1 MVAACTLFCTAV
13 VIAAAFGRL
22 FRTTNWPVVPTGIV
36 CVVLAVVAVPAGFA
50 GGLTGDGEAGEF
62 VVGDALVAAAATLAV
77 AAATLGVTAATLGL
91 LEALGAV
98 LDPDWGKVPLAV
110 ATAVAKALPICAID
124 PDCVPVD
131 DTAPVLPPDEV
142 MLGPVT
148 AEGLGAAA
156 ARLVMVDGAGEIAA
170 CRMGK
175 EAAGADAEEPDAEEP
190 DAEGTVDAAAFL
202 TTVEAAPARLTFPG
216 VCMNC
221 TISAIGPVTV
231 IVGIPPLLRRSKLE
245 MTICIRATTTP
256 SISTTRWIAK
266 FATRLPRS
274 RPPRKSRRLSSGTIS
289 HGSAVRS
296 RASAAAATVAAAGAN
311 AMAAEQTPET
321 IF

>member
-22 FRTTNWPVVPTGIV
+22 FRTTTWPVVPTGIVCV

-50 GGLTGDGEAGEF
+50 GRLTGDGEAGEF

-77 AAATLGVTAATLGL
+77 AAATLGVTAAKLGL

-142 MLGPVT
+142 MLGPVA
-148 AEGLGAAA
+148 AEGLGAATA
-156 ARLVMVDGAGEIAA
+156 PLVAVDGAGEIAA

-175 EAAGADAEEPDAEEP
+175 EAAGADAEEP

-221 TISAIGPVTV
+221 TISARGPVTV

-311 AMAAEQTPET
+311 AMAAEHTPET

>member
-22 FRTTNWPVVPTGIV
+22 FRTTTWPVVPTGIV
-36 CVVLAVVAVPAGFA
+36 CVVPAVVAVPAGFA

-62 VVGDALVAAAATLAV
+62 VGGDALVV
-77 AAATLGVTAATLGL
+77 AAAKLGVTAATLGVAAATLGL
-91 LEALGAV
+91 LEAAEALGAV

-148 AEGLGAAA
+148 AEGLGAMAA
-156 ARLVMVDGAGEIAA
+156 PLVGVDGGAGEMAA

-175 EAAGADAEEPDAEEP
+175 EAAGANAE
-190 DAEGTVDAAAFL
+190 EGTVDAAAFV

-216 VCMNC
+216 VFMNC
-221 TISAIGPVTV
+221 TISARGPVTL

-274 RPPRKSRRLSSGTIS
+274 RPPRKSRKLSSGTIS
-289 HGSAVRS
+289 HGSSVRS

-311 AMAAEQTPET
+311 AMAAEHTPET
-321 IF
+321 MF

>member
-1 MVAACTLFCTAV
+1 VTY
-13 VIAAAFGRL
+13 G
-22 FRTTNWPVVPTGIV
+22 
-36 CVVLAVVAVPAGFA
+36 
-50 GGLTGDGEAGEF
+50 
-62 VVGDALVAAAATLAV
+62 V
-77 AAATLGVTAATLGL
+77 AAATLGLLAAT
-91 LEALGAV
+91 EALGAV
-98 LDPDWGKVPLAV
+98 LDPDWAKAPLAV
-110 ATAVAKALPICAID
+110 ATAVAKAVPICAID

-148 AEGLGAAA
+148 AEGLGATAA
-156 ARLVMVDGAGEIAA
+156 PLVGVDGAGELAA

-175 EAAGADAEEPDAEEP
+175 EAAGADAEDGA
-190 DAEGTVDAAAFL
+190 VDAAAFV

-221 TISAIGPVTV
+221 TISARGPVTV

-274 RPPRKSRRLSSGTIS
+274 RPPRKSRKLSSGTTS

-311 AMAAEQTPET
+311 AMAAEHTPET